1 MNLTLTRS
9 ALVVALVT
17 SITSACSCSTVRQ
30 LRDPSSLSLDG
41 KASKIKENGAMAYHI
56 GTKINAPPEAV
67 WKVLTDAPSYTSW
80 NSTVVKLEGSIAK
93 DEKIHLVAKIS
104 PDRTFDLKVSE
115 FTPASKMVW
124 EDGMPMGMFAGV
136 RTFTLTP
143 QSDGTTA
150 FTMAEVFSGGMLGM
164 IEGSLPDFTSDF
176 EHFAADLKKRAETAP
191 N

>member
-9 ALVVALVT
+9 LLVAAVAA

-30 LRDPSSLSLDG
+30 LRDPSTLPLDG
-41 KASKIKENGAMAYHI
+41 KASKLKENGALAYSVA
-56 GTKINAPPEAV
+56 TKINAPPEAV
-67 WKVLTDAPSYTSW
+67 WKVLTDASAYTSW
-80 NSTVVKLEGSIAK
+80 NSTIVKLEGSIAK
-93 DEKIHLVAKIS
+93 DEKIHLVAKVS

-115 FTPASKMVW
+115 LTPASKMVW

-150 FTMAEVFSGGMLGM
+150 FTMAEVFSGGMMGM
-164 IEGSLPDFTSDF
+164 IEGSLPDFTTDF
-176 EHFAADLKKRAETAP
+176 EHFAADLKKRSETAP

>member
-1 MNLTLTRS
+1 
-9 ALVVALVT
+9 
-17 SITSACSCSTVRQ
+17 
-30 LRDPSSLSLDG
+30 
-41 KASKIKENGAMAYHI
+41 MA
-56 GTKINAPPEAV
+56 
-67 WKVLTDAPSYTSW
+67 KV
-80 NSTVVKLEGSIAK
+80 
-93 DEKIHLVAKIS
+93 S

-115 FTPASKMVW
+115 LTPASRMVW

-143 QSDGTTA
+143 QSDGSTA

-176 EHFAADLKKRAETAP
+176 EHFAADLKKRAESAP

>member
-9 ALVVALVT
+9 ALAVAIAAT
-17 SITSACSCSTVRQ
+17 FFSACSCSTVRQ
-30 LRDPSSLSLDG
+30 LRDPATLPLDG
-41 KASKIKENGAMAYHI
+41 KASKIKENGAMAYTVA
-56 GTKINAPPEAV
+56 TKINAPPDAI
-67 WKVLTDAPSYTSW
+67 WKVLTDAPGYTSW
-80 NSTVVKLEGSIAK
+80 NSTIVKLEGSIAK
-93 DEKIHLVAKIS
+93 DEKIHLVAKVS

-115 FTPASKMVW
+115 LTPASKMVW
-124 EDGMPMGMFAGV
+124 EDGMPMGMFSGV

-143 QSDGTTA
+143 QADGTTA

-176 EHFAADLKKRAETAP
+176 EHFAADLKKRAETRA

>member
-1 MNLTLTRS
+1 MNLTLARS
-9 ALVVALVT
+9 LLVATVLA

-30 LRDPSSLSLDG
+30 LRDPSTLPLDG
-41 KASKIKENGAMAYHI
+41 HASKLKENGALAYSVA
-56 GTKINAPPEAV
+56 TKINAPPEAV
-67 WKVLTDAPSYTSW
+67 WKVLTDASAYTSW

-93 DEKIHLVAKIS
+93 DEKIHLVAKVS

-115 FTPASKMVW
+115 LTPASKMVW
-124 EDGMPMGMFAGV
+124 EDGMPMGMFSGV

-143 QSDGTTA
+143 QADGTTA
-150 FTMAEVFSGGMLGM
+150 FTMAEVFSGGMMGM

-176 EHFAADLKKRAETAP
+176 EHFAADLKTRAETRP